1 MTALLKQQ
9 VTNYYVLLTSMSLG
23 NYMMMTSDGSDLSY
37 VKQRLEERLCV
48 LRKRTN
54 QNVP

>member
-1 MTALLKQQ
+1 
-9 VTNYYVLLTSMSLG
+9 
-23 NYMMMTSDGSDLSY
+23 MMTSDGSDLSY